1 MSKVN
6 TMKAAVINTF
16 GSPSVLNVSEIEKPI
31 PLDGEVL
38 IRIQAAG
45 INRLDHYIREGGVV
59 PQLNF
64 PHVLGSDA
72 VGVIEELGTATSKW
86 KVGDRVIPM
95 PGYPHDPSDK
105 GNPVLA
111 LSESY
116 AIRGIMKQGTYA
128 EYMTIS
134 EDWLIEDKTGLSP
147 NEVASLPMPLIT
159 AVRAVKVVGS
169 VKEGD
174 QVLIHA
180 GASGTGSIMIQIAK
194 TLGAKVAVTIRTDEK
209 ADFVRSL
216 GADLVV
222 NMTDQDYVEKVLEWS
237 AGSGVDVVVDNLGGS
252 NLSKSIECARPLG
265 TVVLM
270 GNILGL
276 ESTIPVRGMFFP
288 QKKIIG
294 TMMGN
299 KEDLEWGLEQVA
311 NGNIKPTL
319 DKTYPIW
326 KIALAHQDLAEG
338 SIMGNAVISME

>member
-1 MSKVN
+1 MSKTN
-6 TMKAAVINTF
+6 TMKAAVINSF
-16 GSPSVLNVSEIEKPI
+16 GSPSVLNISEIERPI

-38 IRIQAAG
+38 IKIQAAG
-45 INRLDHYIREGGVV
+45 INRLDHYIREGGVI

-72 VGVIEELGTATSKW
+72 VGIIEEVGIATSKW
-86 KVGDRVIPM
+86 EVGDRVIPM

-105 GNPVLA
+105 GNSVLA

-252 NLSKSIECARPLG
+252 NLSKSIECAKPFG

-270 GNILGL
+270 GNVLGL
-276 ESTIPVRGMFFP
+276 ESTIPVRAIFFP

-311 NGNIKPTL
+311 KGQIKPTL
-319 DKTYPIW
+319 DRTYPLWEIT
-326 KIALAHQDLAEG
+326 LAHQDLAEG
-338 SIMGNAVISME
+338 KILGNAVIEME